1 MSIEVDAVY
10 DHGTLKLD
18 HALPLK
24 EQQRVRV
31 VVHDQPTLAE
41 RSYGLIGWTGDPGV
55 VRQVAL
61 SEEVSVVELP

>member
-1 MSIEVDAVY
+1 MSIEVDATH

-31 VVHDQPTLAE
+31 IVQDQPTTAE
-41 RSYGLIGWTGDPGV
+41 RPTG
-55 VRQVAL
+55 
-61 SEEVSVVELP
+61 